1 MRLLGGVAAAEEEDL
16 AGELLADLPGQV
28 CRAVAAVEAADVRV
42 GLLVRG
48 SSIPPTPTSLPP
60 GSNPG
65 VPVTK
70 ASQPGS
76 VVVYEIVGKGSA
88 STVTY
93 TKQDF
98 SQDQLAT
105 AQLPFRKELRFDERV
120 GAPLSLTGQNSSRGG
135 AITCRITVDG
145 TVVDE
150 SASTGA
156 YTVVT
161 CRGNG

>member
-1 MRLLGGVAAAEEEDL
+1 MLVGI
-16 AGELLADLPGQV
+16 
-28 CRAVAAVEAADVRV
+28 V
-42 GLLVRG
+42 GLFVRG

-65 VPVTK
+65 VPATN

-76 VVVYEIVGKGSA
+76 VVVYDIVGRGSA

-150 SASTGA
+150 STSTGP